1 MRQRDE
7 EETLT
12 TEDFQALIDG
22 NKAKETKSEYDRLA
36 DNPNKAVDIM
46 KFAELC
52 DDLLL
57 LVIMASG
64 QQYGAASNLTVG
76 ELWNGVQHSK
86 DLYITKILRHKTSAG
101 SHVKLMWDV
110 QLKRMANTYLDV
122 LTPMFASERSVIA
135 AIAGIPAMP
144 AFLISAAGQP
154 MNESMVSKR
163 IITM

>member
-22 NKAKETKSEYDRLA
+22 DKAKETKSEYDRLA
-36 DNPNKAVDIM
+36 DNPNEAVDIM

-52 DDLLL
+52 AYLLL

-110 QLKRMANTYLDV
+110 QL
-122 LTPMFASERSVIA
+122 TPMFASERSVIA